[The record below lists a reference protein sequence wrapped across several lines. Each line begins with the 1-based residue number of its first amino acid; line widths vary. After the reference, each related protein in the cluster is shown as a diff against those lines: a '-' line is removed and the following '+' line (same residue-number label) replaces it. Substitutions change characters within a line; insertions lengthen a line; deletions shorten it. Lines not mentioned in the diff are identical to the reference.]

1 MADAPDEKRSNE
13 KPFMREKIVKPP
25 LSRRQNAVRVF
36 RLFLSAVI
44 FGVVAAI
51 SFAASRPLAERFLGK
66 EPETTPAP
74 TITIERDEPGKEE
87 ETQTAESESLPPES
101 QSEAAREEIE
111 GIVKKELETFD
122 WTRDKVE
129 GMNQVLQEIG
139 READQS
145 VVTVSSVKHQVDWFD
160 NPVESTGQYAGIILS
175 ISRGEIMILTEAA
188 AVEEADSLRVVFKD
202 GGTAAGTLKQ
212 KDSLGGLAVV
222 SVAEAE
228 VQEAVRERIKAV
240 ELGNSYS
247 LETGDLVIA
256 VGSPAGIVHSVKQGA
271 VSYVA
276 GNVQTAD
283 GQTRV
288 LYTDCGCETGKG
300 TFFLNMS
307 GELVGWATEL
317 YGAEDR
323 QGFTIAL
330 PVSEYKGNLQKL
342 MNGIKIPYM
351 GLKGQDVSEAMQAEG
366 IPKGLYI
373 TEAIADSP
381 AYLAGIQAGD
391 ILTRIQGAEICS
403 IRDYQACLE
412 DQAAGTEATVTVQR
426 MGLGEYKEIEYKVII
441 GAR

>member
-25 LSRRQNAVRVF
+25 LSRRQTAVRVF

-44 FGVVAAI
+44 FGVVAAV

-129 GMNQVLQEIG
+129 GMNQVLKGI
-139 READQS
+139 
-145 VVTVSSVKHQVDWFD
+145 VVVHSVKREVDWFD

-228 VQEAVRERIKAV
+228 VQEAARERIKAV

-307 GELVGWATEL
+307 GELVGWATGL

-342 MNGIKIPYM
+342 MNGIQIPYM

>member
-25 LSRRQNAVRVF
+25 LSRRQTAVRVF

-44 FGVVAAI
+44 FGVVAAV

-129 GMNQVLQEIG
+129 GMNQFLQEIG
-139 READQS
+139 SEAYQS

-212 KDSLGGLAVV
+212 KDSLAVV

-228 VQEAVRERIKAV
+228 GQEAARERIKAV

-342 MNGIKIPYM
+342 MNGIQIPYM

>member
-25 LSRRQNAVRVF
+25 LSRRQTAVRVF

-44 FGVVAAI
+44 FGVVAAV

-66 EPETTPAP
+66 EPETTPVP

-228 VQEAVRERIKAV
+228 VQEAARERIKAV

-247 LETGDLVIA
+247 LETGDL
-256 VGSPAGIVHSVKQGA
+256 
-271 VSYVA
+271 
-276 GNVQTAD
+276 
-283 GQTRV
+283 
-288 LYTDCGCETGKG
+288 
-300 TFFLNMS
+300 
-307 GELVGWATEL
+307 
-317 YGAEDR
+317 
-323 QGFTIAL
+323 
-330 PVSEYKGNLQKL
+330 
-342 MNGIKIPYM
+342 
-351 GLKGQDVSEAMQAEG
+351 
-366 IPKGLYI
+366 
-373 TEAIADSP
+373 
-381 AYLAGIQAGD
+381 
-391 ILTRIQGAEICS
+391 
-403 IRDYQACLE
+403 
-412 DQAAGTEATVTVQR
+412 
-426 MGLGEYKEIEYKVII
+426 
-441 GAR
+441 

>member
-25 LSRRQNAVRVF
+25 LSRRQTVVRVF

-44 FGVVAAI
+44 FGVVAAV

-330 PVSEYKGNLQKL
+330 PVSEYKGNLQ
-342 MNGIKIPYM
+342 NGIQIPYM

>member
-25 LSRRQNAVRVF
+25 LSRRQTAVRVF

-44 FGVVAAI
+44 FGVVAAV

-228 VQEAVRERIKAV
+228 V
-240 ELGNSYS
+240 LGNSYS

-317 YGAEDR
+317 YGAEDG

-342 MNGIKIPYM
+342 MNGIQIPYM

>member
-1 MADAPDEKRSNE
+1 M
-13 KPFMREKIVKPP
+13 
-25 LSRRQNAVRVF
+25 Q
-36 RLFLSAVI
+36 
-44 FGVVAAI
+44 
-51 SFAASRPLAERFLGK
+51 
-66 EPETTPAP
+66 
-74 TITIERDEPGKEE
+74 
-87 ETQTAESESLPPES
+87 
-101 QSEAAREEIE
+101 EAA
-111 GIVKKELETFD
+111 
-122 WTRDKVE
+122 
-129 GMNQVLQEIG
+129 
-139 READQS
+139 
-145 VVTVSSVKHQVDWFD
+145 
-160 NPVESTGQYAGIILS
+160 
-175 ISRGEIMILTEAA
+175 
-188 AVEEADSLRVVFKD
+188 
-202 GGTAAGTLKQ
+202 
-212 KDSLGGLAVV
+212 
-222 SVAEAE
+222 
-228 VQEAVRERIKAV
+228 RERIKAV

-342 MNGIKIPYM
+342 MNGIQIPYM

>member
-25 LSRRQNAVRVF
+25 LSRRQTAVRVF

-44 FGVVAAI
+44 FGVVAAV

-139 READQS
+139 READQ
-145 VVTVSSVKHQVDWFD
+145 HQVDWFD

-228 VQEAVRERIKAV
+228 VQEAARERIKAV

-342 MNGIKIPYM
+342 MNGIQIPYM

>member
-1 MADAPDEKRSNE
+1 M
-13 KPFMREKIVKPP
+13 
-25 LSRRQNAVRVF
+25 
-36 RLFLSAVI
+36 
-44 FGVVAAI
+44 
-51 SFAASRPLAERFLGK
+51 
-66 EPETTPAP
+66 
-74 TITIERDEPGKEE
+74 
-87 ETQTAESESLPPES
+87 
-101 QSEAAREEIE
+101 
-111 GIVKKELETFD
+111 
-122 WTRDKVE
+122 
-129 GMNQVLQEIG
+129 
-139 READQS
+139 
-145 VVTVSSVKHQVDWFD
+145 
-160 NPVESTGQYAGIILS
+160 
-175 ISRGEIMILTEAA
+175 
-188 AVEEADSLRVVFKD
+188 
-202 GGTAAGTLKQ
+202 
-212 KDSLGGLAVV
+212 V

-228 VQEAVRERIKAV
+228 VQEAARERIKAV

-307 GELVGWATEL
+307 GELVGWATGL

-342 MNGIKIPYM
+342 MNGIQIPYM

-381 AYLAGIQAGD
+381 AYLARDPGRGYPDEDPGSGD
-391 ILTRIQGAEICS
+391 LLHPGLPGMSGGPGGRDRGHSDGPENGTGRI
-403 IRDYQACLE
+403 
-412 DQAAGTEATVTVQR
+412 
-426 MGLGEYKEIEYKVII
+426 
-441 GAR
+441 